1 MPRAKLS
8 FEIADARHPVVE
20 LVLDMVDPVMQ
31 RAAESDVDLLQTT
44 ANGEDGNALGDAFT
58 DQRQHGGVAPGI
70 NRLVFR
76 KGRPAVVVRLNIG
89 PPAREKQTIET
100 TYELGGVARLAHRWN
115 EQRHRAGRSGDGAD
129 VVIACDVGRDFAFG
143 SMDDIRRDADE
154 GTRSRHV
161 VLANT

>member
-58 DQRQHGGVAPGI
+58 DQRQYGGIAPGI

-76 KGRPAVVVRLNIG
+76 KGRPTVVVWLNIG
-89 PPAREKQTIET
+89 PPAREK
-100 TYELGGVARLAHRWN
+100 
-115 EQRHRAGRSGDGAD
+115 
-129 VVIACDVGRDFAFG
+129 
-143 SMDDIRRDADE
+143 
-154 GTRSRHV
+154 
-161 VLANT
+161 